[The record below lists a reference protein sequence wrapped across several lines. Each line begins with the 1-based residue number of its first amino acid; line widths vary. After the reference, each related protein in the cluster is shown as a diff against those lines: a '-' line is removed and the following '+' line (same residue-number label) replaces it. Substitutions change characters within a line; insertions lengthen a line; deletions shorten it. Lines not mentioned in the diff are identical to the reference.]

1 MYIPIFYYLFIK
13 CVSSLVRL
21 PLIFLHPT
29 ALSFSFFVRFN
40 VTCVRGELIKKK
52 KKNRKVT
59 LNLSPFFFR
68 STNPFFFF
76 FFSLFHSSMLPSN
89 NALNN
94 KEIKETNKWDP

>member
-52 KKNRKVT
+52 KKKSESNT
-59 LNLSPFFFR
+59 ESFSFLFPFNE
-68 STNPFFFF
+68 SFFFF
-76 FFSLFHSSMLPSN
+76 FFFISFIDVTI
-89 NALNN
+89 
-94 KEIKETNKWDP
+94 E